1 MPLCEVVYT
10 VKGIAERRVLMGDGE
25 ILQGEQRGK
34 DPRRIGAD
42 LALISVPVPRY
53 PKPILRLGREI
64 ERLAPSF
71 VEFPESSAIVGGTEP
86 PHGGEELGLGHEAML
101 LPEQAGKKGDPLG
114 VGNDRGGGRRG
125 MRGGGGKGDEE
136 TTKKEGGG

>member
-25 ILQGEQRGK
+25 ILQGEQRGN

-71 VEFPESSAIVGGTEP
+71 VEFPEFSAIVGGTEP
-86 PHGGEELGLGHEAML
+86 PHSVEDLGFARQEMALARPEEHTSELQSLMRISYAVLRL
-101 LPEQAGKKGDPLG
+101 LKNTQ
-114 VGNDRGGGRRG
+114 
-125 MRGGGGKGDEE
+125 
-136 TTKKEGGG
+136 

>member
-71 VEFPESSAIVGGTEP
+71 VEFPEFSAIVGGTEP
-86 PHGGEELGLGHEAML
+86 PHSVEDLGFARQEMALAEKAREKVAPL
-101 LPEQAGKKGDPLG
+101 NVRNDGDRKSKSL
-114 VGNDRGGGRRG
+114 NSSH
-125 MRGGGGKGDEE
+125 
-136 TTKKEGGG
+136 